1 MNELAKPMLTT
12 CMFSLRPPRN
22 SSFLTNSSNVPLPL
36 PLALEDETAGIEVY
50 ELGDVFVPL
59 RLDVSSTPIR
69 RTADRSIAARDL
81 LTQWRKM
88 RQMRGAVS
96 FTVFDIPPTGISLST
111 SIIIY
116 ASKSSVN
123 PLLGRAHGT
132 STILYLPLDIIM
144 RGTRQWR

>member
-81 LTQWRKM
+81 LTQCNGGRCTKY
-88 RQMRGAVS
+88 AELS
-96 FTVFDIPPTGISLST
+96 PSLSLT
-111 SIIIY
+111 PHATGMLALHEHHICL
-116 ASKSSVN
+116 KNSVN

-132 STILYLPLDIIM
+132 SIILYLPLDIIM
-144 RGTRQWR
+144 RGTR